1 MNGGKKKN
9 IVISAS
15 MAILAVHAMNVVAK
29 NADGI
34 VNLPEVKTTD
44 DLAAKIDAAVA
55 RPDVKEAVNSSFILL
70 ATKFGQGDVSLGEKY
85 FPGASDQILLAAT
98 TTKSRDFTASGCY
111 APPTYSTNVG
121 TTCYSPP
128 TPPAP
133 QCHGSR
139 SWR

>member
-1 MNGGKKKN
+1 MSNVKKKN

-29 NADGI
+29 NADG
-34 VNLPEVKTTD
+34 VVSLPEVKTTD
-44 DLAAKIDAAVA
+44 ELAAKIDAAIA
-55 RPDVKEAVNSSFILL
+55 RPSVQEAVNASFTLL
-70 ATKFGQGDVSLGEKY
+70 ATKFGHGDVSLGEKY

-98 TTKSRDFTASGCY
+98 TAKSRDFTTSGCY
-111 APPTYSTNVG
+111 APPNYSTNTG

-133 QCHGSR
+133 SCHGSR

>member
-1 MNGGKKKN
+1 MSNGKKKN

-34 VNLPEVKTTD
+34 INVPEAKTTD
-44 DLAAKIDAAVA
+44 ELAAKIDAAVS
-55 RPDVKEAVNSSFILL
+55 RPNVQEAVSASFALL
-70 ATKFGQGDVSLGEKY
+70 ATKFGHGDISLGEKY

-98 TTKSRDFTASGCY
+98 TNQSRDFTSGGCY
-111 APPTYSTNVG
+111 APPTYTST
-121 TTCYSPP
+121 CHAACHS
-128 TPPAP
+128 ACHSA
-133 QCHGSR
+133 CHGSR